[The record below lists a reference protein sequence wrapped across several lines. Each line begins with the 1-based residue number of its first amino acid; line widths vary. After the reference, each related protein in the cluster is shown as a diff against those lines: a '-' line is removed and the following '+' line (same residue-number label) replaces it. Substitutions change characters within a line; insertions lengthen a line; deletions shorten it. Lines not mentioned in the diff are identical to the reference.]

1 MKLDLCC
8 CELLFAKGLV
18 LPAADLSLRSAGVW
32 YDYHRL
38 NSAFLFLFLSKLRLI
53 TVGLF

>member
-8 CELLFAKGLV
+8 CELLFAKSLV
-18 LPAADLSLRSAGVW
+18 LPSADLSLWSAGVW

-38 NSAFLFLFLSKLRLI
+38 NSAFLFFFLSKLRL
-53 TVGLF
+53 VAAGLL